1 MAVSFC
7 VKSLRSL
14 SRCSAWAWASAIL
27 AAFVLALIAPA
38 LLGRRP
44 RLAWPRFFMVP
55 LGGSIVSVAV
65 LALPL
70 ARRWACR
77 LAGAALFGASARSE
91 QNAVPRRAPAAG
103 LLRGLRWRRSFVRCR
118 RALPF
123 GFGQCFRARYAPK
136 YQLSNRGRCGAVRGV
151 AGSRG
156 PSGLYAPPE
165 RSPGPRGPL
174 GNRRAASAGSAASP
188 RRDVARRAVSPPQP
202 WAGAPPTSISHR
214 LNTHVVPRGV
224 SKAHA

>member
-1 MAVSFC
+1 M
-7 VKSLRSL
+7 
-14 SRCSAWAWASAIL
+14 
-27 AAFVLALIAPA
+27 
-38 LLGRRP
+38 
-44 RLAWPRFFMVP
+44 
-55 LGGSIVSVAV
+55 SVAV

-103 LLRGLRWRRSFVRCR
+103 VLRGLRWRRSFVRCR

-174 GNRRAASAGSAASP
+174 GHRRTATGPRSSPRAPEAASSYSVPSTPSPQRSRMTNLGIYAVILLLQGPVAAHGQHVHGRLLSNTEELRRVRALNPERRA
-188 RRDVARRAVSPPQP
+188 RR
-202 WAGAPPTSISHR
+202 
-214 LNTHVVPRGV
+214 VVG
-224 SKAHA
+224 